1 MFDWYLGEAGF
12 GEQLQRYDAF
22 WQQIGQA
29 LLWASILIFAVLMFV
44 AVVVTLSRRAE
55 MNKETGGA
63 RRLPKG
69 PRHTG
74 AGGARAGSGGRAGAR
89 PRHKAA

>member
-1 MFDWYLGEAGF
+1 MFDWYLVEAGF
-12 GEQLQRYDAF
+12 GEHYREAF
-22 WQQIGQA
+22 WQQLGQT
-29 LLWASILIFAVLMFV
+29 LLSASIAIFAVLMFV

-55 MNKETGGA
+55 KNKETGDA

-74 AGGARAGSGGRAGAR
+74 AGGAYAGSGGRAGAR